1 MNARMELKR
10 YTDANFQG
18 YSAEESRPGQV
29 SRPESWLGRLRSSN
43 MYVLR

>member
-18 YSAEESRPGQV
+18 YSAEESRLKCRDQRAGWAV
-29 SRPESWLGRLRSSN
+29 
-43 MYVLR
+43 